1 MHSNL
6 YMCDMFFFAVQF
18 FFVSWREASFVF
30 CILIA
35 QKFFFLSHFSSTQ
48 EINNSLFFRFL
59 FLLFTHCLFF
69 FVYIQHLMMIL
80 VQSNFDLFG
89 TIYVK
94 KKIVRFYR
102 FGSIL
107 SFGLSHTYIHALL
120 FHLFNV
126 NLLSHTPTYTV
137 YN

>member
-1 MHSNL
+1 MWHV
-6 YMCDMFFFAVQF
+6 FFAVQF
-18 FFVSWREASFVF
+18 FLYLGAKHLLFFVYWLPKS
-30 CILIA
+30 
-35 QKFFFLSHFSSTQ
+35 FFF
-48 EINNSLFFRFL
+48 SLIFLQHKRLIILFFFRFL

-69 FVYIQHLMMIL
+69 FCLHSTFDDDFSL
-80 VQSNFDLFG
+80 VQFRFVWNNLC
-89 TIYVK
+89 K

-137 YN
+137 YNWRQFESN